1 MTFLRHDSSTFAAD
15 AARGFVLAHCDAV
28 QSVFGGVARTT
39 RSAEAEVALV
49 IGGGSGHYPAF
60 AGLVGPGLAHGAVL
74 GNIFASPSA
83 RQVESV
89 ARTVEQGRGVLL
101 SYGNYAGD
109 KLQFDEASAALEA
122 TGIEV
127 RTVRVT
133 DDISSAPESEIDKR
147 RGIAGDLVV
156 FKVAGAAAAAGK
168 DLDEVHRLA
177 ALANDRTRSVGV
189 AFTGCVLP
197 GSDEPLFSVPH
208 GRMAVGMGIHGEAGL
223 DEVDVPT
230 PAELAELFVTK
241 LLAESVTPERGSR
254 RAVVIVNG
262 LGAFKNDEMY
272 VLLGHVMQQLD
283 AEGVEVA
290 DIKVGEFCTSFEM
303 AGVSL
308 TLCWVDPE
316 LEELWKAAAQSPAY
330 SEGSASES
338 KETVALEASAAD
350 ADEALPDASEESR
363 RAASRVAELLQT
375 VACVVDEHAEELG
388 RVDAIAGDGDHGIG
402 MQHGS
407 HAASKAA
414 VALTE
419 QGAGVGTLLKRAG
432 DAWQDGAGGTSGALW
447 GAMLRAIGGVL
458 GDDDTPSVEQVKE
471 GVSAAAEAVQSMGG
485 AKPGDKTMVDALA
498 PFAETLANTSGDD
511 LAAAW
516 GEAASAAR
524 NGADATTD
532 MMPGLGRA
540 RSHGDKAVGV
550 ADPGA
555 LSFALIVEALTEEL
569 SHG

>member
-1 MTFLRHDSSTFAAD
+1 MTFLKHDSSTFAAD
-15 AARGFVLAHCDAV
+15 AARGFVLAHSDAV
-28 QSVFGGVARTT
+28 QSVFGGVVRTT
-39 RSAEAEVALV
+39 RSAEDEVALV

-133 DDISSAPESEIDKR
+133 DDISSAPETEIDKR

-283 AEGVEVA
+283 AADVGVA

-308 TLCWVDPE
+308 TLCWVDSE

-330 SEGSASES
+330 SEGSVSEPR
-338 KETVALEASAAD
+338 ETVALEASAAD

-363 RAASRVAELLQT
+363 GAASRVAELLQT
-375 VACVVDEHAEELG
+375 VAGVIDEHAEELG

-458 GDDDTPSVEQVKE
+458 GDDDMPSVEQVKE

-485 AKPGDKTMVDALA
+485 AKPGDKTMVDALD
-498 PFAETLANTSGDD
+498 PFATTLANTSGDD

-516 GEAASAAR
+516 EEAASAAR
-524 NGADATTD
+524 RGADATTD

-569 SHG
+569 SQG

>member
-1 MTFLRHDSSTFAAD
+1 MTFLKHDSSTFAAD
-15 AARGFVLAHCDAV
+15 AARGFVRAHSDAV
-28 QSVFGGVARTT
+28 QSVFGGVVRTT
-39 RSAEAEVALV
+39 RSAEDEVALV

-197 GSDEPLFSVPH
+197 GSDEPLFSVPR

-241 LLAESVTPERGSR
+241 LLAESVTPDRGSR

-283 AEGVEVA
+283 AENVEVA

-308 TLCWVDPE
+308 TLCWVDSE

-330 SEGSASES
+330 SEGSVSES

-375 VACVVDEHAEELG
+375 VARVVDEHAEELG

-407 HAASKAA
+407 HAASEAA

-419 QGAGVGTLLKRAG
+419 QGAGAGTLLKRVG

-485 AKPGDKTMVDALA
+485 AMPGDKTMVDALA
-498 PFAETLANTSGDD
+498 PFAETLANTSDYD

-569 SHG
+569 KQG